1 MFLVNRKYFVH
12 LSIKLSLNV
21 SQRTSEICQTADGE
35 FTGLIPLN
43 TVLMFH
49 EVLNLSLHLPSVD
62 FN

>member
-21 SQRTSEICQTADGE
+21 SQRTSEICQTPVAE
-35 FTGLIPLN
+35 FTGLIN

>member
-1 MFLVNRKYFVH
+1 MH

-21 SQRTSEICQTADGE
+21 SQRTSEICQTPVAE
-35 FTGLIPLN
+35 FTGLIN